1 METKKD
7 AAVAA
12 TTRRQGRNKNS
23 DGRKKRSSFRK
34 SGYEG
39 LLWILPAAVLL
50 LIFSY
55 YPPLDAFYHS
65 LTDWNGTTAHFIG
78 FDNFVRVFR
87 DTLFWRSFGTML
99 FLTLSCMIIG
109 NICTLLLAELIYNNK
124 SKRMSSFFRFMYVL
138 PAIIPGIV
146 TIMLWGKII
155 LTGSPSGIM
164 NTIVGW
170 FGVSPQGWFYAE
182 NTVLASIILY
192 GFPWMGGTSF
202 LIYLAGL
209 NGIDESIIEAAKLD
223 GISTFQRII
232 KIDLPL
238 IKGQLKYFLI
248 MGLIGGI
255 QGYTL
260 QYAITNGGP
269 GDSYVSMVPG
279 YYLYKAAMNDS
290 EYGYSCAMGVVL
302 FVIILAI
309 TVINNK
315 FIKTEED

>member
-1 METKKD
+1 MDKLQQNATEFAVPEEKGFKKE
-7 AAVAA
+7 
-12 TTRRQGRNKNS
+12 
-23 DGRKKRSSFRK
+23 KKGGKKSFRK
-34 SGYEG
+34 SGLEG
-39 LLWILPAAVLL
+39 LIWIAPAFVLM

-65 LTDWNGTTAHFIG
+65 LTNWNGTTASWIG
-78 FDNFVRVFR
+78 FKNYTRLFQDA
-87 DTLFWRSFGTML
+87 LFWRSCRTMVI
-99 FLTLSCMIIG
+99 LTLSCMLIG
-109 NICTLLLAELIYNNK
+109 NICTIILAELIYNCQ
-124 SKRMSSFFRFMYVL
+124 SKRMSSFYRFMFVI

-155 LTGSPSGIM
+155 LSGQSNGVL
-164 NTIVGW
+164 NTILGV
-170 FGVSPQGWFYAE
+170 FGIKPLGWFYSE
-182 NTVLASIILY
+182 DTVLWSIILY

-209 NGIDESIIEAAKLD
+209 NNIPESVVEASRLD
-223 GISTFQRII
+223 GVGTFKRVLC
-232 KIDLPL
+232 IDLPML
-238 IKGQLKYFLI
+238 KGQIKYFFI

-269 GDSYVSMVPG
+269 GDSYASMVPG
-279 YYLYKAAMNDS
+279 YYMYKAAINDS

-302 FVIILAI
+302 FVIIFVI

>member
-1 METKKD
+1 MDMTTKKD
-7 AAVAA
+7 GVAE
-12 TTRRQGRNKNS
+12 TNQSGNTKRSGEN
-23 DGRKKRSSFRK
+23 KKRLSFRR

-55 YPPLDAFYHS
+55 YPPIDAFYHS
-65 LTDWNGTTAHFIG
+65 LTDWNGTKANFIG
-78 FDNFVRVFR
+78 FDNFVRVFH
-87 DTLFWRSFGTML
+87 DGLFWRSFGTM
-99 FLTLSCMIIG
+99 FLLTISCLIIG
-109 NICTLLLAELIYNNK
+109 NASTFLLAELIYNNK
-124 SKRMSSFFRFMYVL
+124 SKRMSSFYRFMYVL

-155 LTGSPSGIM
+155 LTGAPNGIM
-164 NTIVGW
+164 NTVLGV
-170 FGVSPQGWFYAE
+170 FGIKPQGWFYSEA
-182 NTVLASIILY
+182 TVLVSIILY

-223 GISTFQRII
+223 GISTFKRIFL
-232 KIDLPL
+232 IDLPM
-238 IKGQLKYFLI
+238 IKGQLKYFLM

-279 YYLYKAAMNDS
+279 YYIYKAAINNS
-290 EYGYSCAMGVVL
+290 EYGYSCAMGVIL
-302 FVIILAI
+302 FLVILVI
-309 TVINNK
+309 TIINNK

>member
-1 METKKD
+1 MAIKKE
-7 AAVAA
+7 AAAA
-12 TTRRQGRNKNS
+12 AIKSQSPAPEKKGK
-23 DGRKKRSSFRK
+23 KKRFSFRR
-34 SGYEG
+34 SGFEG

-65 LTDWNGTTAHFIG
+65 LTDWNGTTANFIG
-78 FDNFVRVFR
+78 FDNFTRVFH
-87 DTLFWRSFGTML
+87 DGLFWRSFGTMF
-99 FLTLSCMIIG
+99 FLTITCMVIG
-109 NICTLLLAELIYNNK
+109 NVCTLILAELIYNNK
-124 SKRMSSFFRFMYVL
+124 SMHMSAFFRFMYVL

-146 TIMLWGKII
+146 TIMLWGKVI
-155 LTGSPSGIM
+155 LTGSPDGIM
-164 NTIVGW
+164 NTVLGW
-170 FGVSPQGWFYAE
+170 FGVAPQGWFYAE
-182 NTVLASIILY
+182 NTVLASIIIY

-223 GISTFQRII
+223 GITTFRRIVS
-232 KIDLPL
+232 IDLPM
-238 IKGQLKYFLI
+238 IRGQLKYFLI

-279 YYLYKAAMNDS
+279 YYMYKAAINDS
-290 EYGYSCAMGVVL
+290 EYGYACAMGVIM
-302 FVIILAI
+302 FVIILVI
-309 TVINNK
+309 TIVNNK
-315 FIKTEED
+315 FVKTEED

>member
-1 METKKD
+1 MNVKLNVGSAASTKNRGESPRARKE
-7 AAVAA
+7 
-12 TTRRQGRNKNS
+12 
-23 DGRKKRSSFRK
+23 KKRFSFRK

-65 LTDWNGTTAHFIG
+65 LTDWDGTNANFIG
-78 FDNFVRVFR
+78 LDNFVRVFK
-87 DTLFWRSFGTML
+87 DGLFWRSFGTML
-99 FLTLSCMIIG
+99 FLTLTCMVVG
-109 NICTLLLAELIYNNK
+109 NICTLLLAELIYNNRNM
-124 SKRMSSFFRFMYVL
+124 RMSAFYRFMFVL

-155 LTGSPSGIM
+155 LTGAPNGIL
-164 NTIVGW
+164 NTVIGW
-170 FGVSPQGWFYAE
+170 FGVKPQGWFYAE
-182 NTVLASIILY
+182 STVLASIILY

-209 NGIDESIIEAAKLD
+209 NGIDESVIEAAKID
-223 GISTFQRII
+223 GITTFKRII
-232 KIDLPL
+232 HIDLPM

-255 QGYTL
+255 QSYTL

-279 YYLYKAAMNDS
+279 YYVYRAAINDS

-302 FVIILAI
+302 FVIILII
-309 TVINNK
+309 TIINNK
-315 FIKTEED
+315 LIKTEGD